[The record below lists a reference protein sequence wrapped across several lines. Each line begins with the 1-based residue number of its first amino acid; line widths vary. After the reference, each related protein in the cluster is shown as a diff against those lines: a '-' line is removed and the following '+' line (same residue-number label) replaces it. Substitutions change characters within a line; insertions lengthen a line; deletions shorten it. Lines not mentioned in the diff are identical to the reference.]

1 MENFKISEFMLALDR
16 VTKNTKRL
24 IDIVL
29 QKYGLRSTHASCFF
43 RICEDEKGLSST
55 ELSEA
60 CGVDKAF
67 ISRITSELVADG
79 YIEVV
84 DCICDIHHFYSSGI
98 IVASSAWYD
107 ALSPEDQALIA
118 ECAQKAGEEQRAWF
132 LGEDEKLIS
141 EYEAKGYTV
150 TRPTDIDAWKAAT
163 APVYDKMYGE
173 HPEWEEMVNL
183 IKAAAQ

>member
-1 MENFKISEFMLALDR
+1 MENLKISEFMLALDR

-79 YIEVV
+79 YIEK
-84 DCICDIHHFYSSGI
+84 DPGTKGI
-98 IVASSAWYD
+98 IYKRKFILTEKGMTTSRPHLHPSLQGRASRFLPKSLQY
-107 ALSPEDQALIA
+107 LMRCLI
-118 ECAQKAGEEQRAWF
+118 
-132 LGEDEKLIS
+132 LLI
-141 EYEAKGYTV
+141 EIL
-150 TRPTDIDAWKAAT
+150 RI
-163 APVYDKMYGE
+163 
-173 HPEWEEMVNL
+173 L
-183 IKAAAQ
+183 

>member
-1 MENFKISEFMLALDR
+1 MSTINKQETIPMENMKISEFMLALDR

-79 YIEVV
+79 YIEK
-84 DCICDIHHFYSSGI
+84 DPGSKGI
-98 IVASSAWYD
+98 IYKRKFILTEKGMTVYNNLKSTLASFTTKASEQISA
-107 ALSPEDQALIA
+107 
-118 ECAQKAGEEQRAWF
+118 
-132 LGEDEKLIS
+132 EKLAIFDEVLNIIDRNTKNS
-141 EYEAKGYTV
+141 LKG
-150 TRPTDIDAWKAAT
+150 
-163 APVYDKMYGE
+163 G
-173 HPEWEEMVNL
+173 NF
-183 IKAAAQ
+183 